1 MKKTPVTSPWLLV
14 FYAVA
19 AACVVAA
26 CAMALAVVLNSLTV
40 RSINGIKP
48 RSGNLLLWEGQ
59 GIVITPNATDGSLEI
74 NATGVQELVAGR
86 GIAVSEDYVTGVV
99 QVNSTGVQS
108 LVAGRGIAVS
118 EDDATG
124 VVEVNSTG
132 VQSLVAGLGIVVT
145 EDNTT
150 GVVQVNSTAVQVIVA
165 QEGLEGSESDPT
177 FTVTLNHTLTRQTGL
192 PESDPEG
199 PQVAYSLIIGGLSPV
214 NPDQW
219 QNGIN
224 TGYTPYFFPGIVTGD
239 GGQGNVGGTS
249 WVVPAVGTYTVN
261 AMCALAPT
269 SFSDPSQNSYTGA
282 IVLGATASADP
293 TLDGYV
299 PQGGFTTLYSA
310 GPNPTPLGYPTTSW
324 SVTFHAGCT
333 GCPVNVGD
341 GLTISL
347 YEQTN
352 TAGVTF
358 SAYCSLE
365 VTRIV

>member
-1 MKKTPVTSPWLLV
+1 MKKTPATSPWLLV

-26 CAMALAVVLNSLTV
+26 CALALTVVLNSQTV
-40 RSINGIKP
+40 RSVDGIHPKN
-48 RSGNLLLWEGQ
+48 GNLLLWEGQ
-59 GIVITPNATDGSLEI
+59 GIIITGNATEGSIEI
-74 NATGVQELVAGR
+74 NATGVQELAAGRGIIVVEDDVTHVVLVNATGVQELVAGI
-86 GIAVSEDYVTGVV
+86 GIIVTEDPATGVV
-99 QVNSTGVQS
+99 QVNATGVQ
-108 LVAGRGIAVS
+108 
-118 EDDATG
+118 
-124 VVEVNSTG
+124 
-132 VQSLVAGLGIVVT
+132 Q
-145 EDNTT
+145 
-150 GVVQVNSTAVQVIVA
+150 IVA
-165 QEGLEGSESDPT
+165 QEGLEGSESDAT
-177 FTVTLNHTLTRQTGL
+177 FVVTLNHTITRETGL
-192 PESDPEG
+192 SESDPMG
-199 PQVAYSLIIGGLSPV
+199 PQVAYSLIIGGLFPV

-219 QNGIN
+219 QNGIQ
-224 TGYTPYFFPGIVTGD
+224 TGFTSYFFPGIVTGD

-269 SFSDPSQNSYTGA
+269 VFSDPSQNSYTGA
-282 IVLGATASADP
+282 IVLGATHSADP

-299 PQGGFTTLYSA
+299 PQGGFTTLYST
-310 GPNPTPLGYPTTSW
+310 GPNPTPIGYPTTSW

-333 GCPVNVGD
+333 GCPVHVGD

-352 TAGVTF
+352 SAGVTF